1 MYLKKIVLHGFK
13 SFPDKTELDFKN
25 GVTVVVGP
33 NGSGKSNISD
43 AMRWVL
49 GEISSKNIRGTRME
63 DVIFSGTNSRP
74 PMGFAEVSVTFD
86 NSPETGRIDYPD
98 DEITVT
104 RRLYRAGESE
114 YLINRKPVRL
124 KDITELFMSTG
135 IGREGY
141 SIIGQGRIAE
151 ILSKKSEDRRNIFEE
166 AAGISK
172 FRHRKQETERKLEA
186 ADENYVRIN
195 DIFSELSARIGPLE
209 KESEKARRYL
219 DYYEQKKN
227 TDVSLWLY
235 DIKTMGESIAKAEND
250 FGIAKTD
257 LTAIS
262 DKYDRLE
269 EENDRVFRNAQ
280 DSRQRSEHIWNEIKK
295 SNDSINSLESEYKVA
310 ANDIAHFEEKQTEL
324 KASIEKHN
332 SNLASLQD
340 EKTGYISRTD
350 ELKQLIR
357 EEEDK
362 KAGLEKE
369 KEDEGLK
376 AAELS
381 DFLEKSLEEYRSL
394 ESERNELNVRISVVE
409 NAIKNDAENYGSI
422 RTEIEELDK
431 KILEHESSIKNH
443 RDSISDY
450 NEKLGS
456 TSALIEDLKKEKY
469 AREESLAALEKE
481 KSEIVVKK
489 LTVTQKIDTLTKME
503 EQLEGFSAGVRYVM
517 KEYGE
522 GKIKGVVHGPVSR
535 LIKVDDEYLIAVETA
550 LGANIQNIVVDNE
563 STAKEAIYALKRA
576 SAGRATFYPISS
588 VRPQRAKGLDEA
600 KSQRGFVGFADGLVK
615 TDPLFNDIISY
626 LLGRTAV
633 FDDMENASDAARK
646 LGYSVKI
653 VTLDGQQ
660 INVGGS
666 YTGGSVKRDSGML
679 TRSREIE
686 KLKNELNALDKALDS
701 KEKKIGEE
709 SAIVSEKD
717 ESLKKAE
724 EDSMII
730 KMMIVNEESE
740 LRLSEARLSQDKESR
755 NNFEDDYTK
764 FSGRTET
771 NEQEIDNLRGRS
783 EELGSL
789 MEEINSKR
797 EETSVKMSEAGDRV
811 SSLISL
817 ISDSAVELARLL
829 KELEMVEG
837 SVTGLEAR
845 MESVRSDI
853 RDCEDQIVG
862 YSSEI
867 ENLRSGMEE
876 NRKKLAEAESGLDSL
891 NTMRESTD
899 SDILKLEKKLS
910 DLKNE
915 IKDTSGQKEIC
926 YRSFSKAENKLFQ
939 LKNDNDKII
948 EKMWDD
954 YELTHSSAI
963 ESGYQPVNAQD
974 RAAAVSRQN
983 ELKNKLKSLGNVNVG
998 AIEEYAEV
1006 KARHD
1011 KLSIQMQDIEKT
1023 EKELRGIISELENE
1037 MRAKFTETFNAIN
1050 SNFSV
1055 VFKELFGG
1063 GTAEIYLSDP
1073 EDVLN
1078 SGIEIKAAPPGKI
1091 IKSLSLLS
1099 GGEQAFVAIA
1109 LFFAILKHCPTPFSI
1124 LDEIEAALDEVN
1136 VDRFAEYVK
1145 KYSDNTQF
1153 VIITHRRGT
1162 MDAADRLYGI
1172 TMPQKGVS
1180 KILSVDVSEIEEY
1193 KKELQ
1198 KEENNV

>member
-86 NSPETGRIDYPD
+86 NSPESGRIDYPD

-124 KDITELFMSTG
+124 KDINELFMSTG

-195 DIFSELSARIGPLE
+195 DIFSELSSRIGPLE

-235 DIKTMGESIAKAEND
+235 DIKAMGESIAKAEND
-250 FGIAKTD
+250 FGIAKAD

-295 SNDSINSLESEYKVA
+295 SNDTINGLESEYKVS

-324 KASIEKHN
+324 KAAIEKHKA
-332 SNLASLQD
+332 SLASLQD
-340 EKTGYISRTD
+340 EKSGFILRTD
-350 ELKQLIR
+350 ELNGLIVEA
-357 EEEDK
+357 EEK
-362 KAGLEKE
+362 KSGLEKE
-369 KEDEGLK
+369 KEDAGLK
-376 AAELS
+376 ASELG

-394 ESERNELNVRISVVE
+394 ESERNDLNVRISVIE
-409 NAIKNDAENYGSI
+409 NAIKNDTENYGTI
-422 RTEIEELDK
+422 RTEIDELEK
-431 KILEHESSIKNH
+431 RIGENESAAKAHRESIN
-443 RDSISDY
+443 DY
-450 NEKLGS
+450 NEKIGS
-456 TSALIEDLKKEKY
+456 TAELIEGLKKKKEAHEKSI
-469 AREESLAALEKE
+469 AGLEKE
-481 KSEIVVKK
+481 KSELVVKQ
-489 LTVTQKIDTLTKME
+489 LTVSQKIDTLTKME

-517 KEYGE
+517 KAYGE
-522 GKIKGVVHGPVSR
+522 GKIGGVIHGPVSR
-535 LIKVDDEYLIAVETA
+535 LIKVDDEYLIAIETA
-550 LGANIQNIVVDNE
+550 LGPNIQNIVVDNE
-563 STAKEAIYALKRA
+563 TTAKEAIYSLKRA

-588 VRPQRAKGLDEA
+588 VRPQRAKGIDEA
-600 KSQRGFVGFADGLVK
+600 KGQRGFVGFADCLVK
-615 TDPLFNDIISY
+615 ADPLFNDIISY

-633 FDDMENASDAARK
+633 FDDMENASAAARK
-646 LGYSVKI
+646 LGYSVRI

-679 TRSREIE
+679 TRSKDIE
-686 KLKNELNALDKALDS
+686 KLKNEQDELAAALAS
-701 KEKKIGEE
+701 KEKEIDEA
-709 SAIVSEKD
+709 SVLASEND
-717 ESLKKAE
+717 DCLKKAE
-724 EDSMII
+724 EDSMIL
-730 KMMIVNEESE
+730 KMMVVNEESE
-740 LRLSEARLSQDKESR
+740 LRLSEARLAQDRESKL
-755 NNFEDDYTK
+755 NFEDDFTK

-771 NEQEIDNLRGRS
+771 NEQEIEKLRSRS
-783 EELGSL
+783 QELGSL
-789 MEEINSKR
+789 IEEISSKR
-797 EETSVKMSEAGDRV
+797 EETSVKMSEESDRV
-811 SSLISL
+811 TRLLGMISEA
-817 ISDSAVELARLL
+817 AVELAQFG
-829 KELEMVEG
+829 KELEMVED
-837 SVTGLEAR
+837 SVAGLETR
-845 MESVRSDI
+845 MESVQSEI
-853 RDCEDQIVG
+853 RECDDQIVSF
-862 YSSEI
+862 SSEI
-867 ENLRSGMEE
+867 DNLRSGMEE

-891 NTMRESTD
+891 NSMRENTD

-910 DLKNE
+910 DLRNE
-915 IKDTSGQKEIC
+915 IKDASGQKEVC
-926 YRSFSKAENKLFQ
+926 YRSYSKAENKLFQ
-939 LKNDNDKII
+939 LKNENDKII

-954 YELTHSSAI
+954 YELTHTSAI
-963 ESGYQPVNAQD
+963 EAGYQPVSAQE

-983 ELKNKLKSLGNVNVG
+983 ELKSKLKSLGSVNVG

-1006 KARHD
+1006 KERHD

-1037 MRAKFTETFNAIN
+1037 MRVKFTETFNAIN

-1063 GTAEIYLSDP
+1063 GTAEVYLSDP
-1073 EDVLN
+1073 DDVLN

-1153 VIITHRRGT
+1153 IIITHRRGT

-1198 KEENNV
+1198 KQENSV